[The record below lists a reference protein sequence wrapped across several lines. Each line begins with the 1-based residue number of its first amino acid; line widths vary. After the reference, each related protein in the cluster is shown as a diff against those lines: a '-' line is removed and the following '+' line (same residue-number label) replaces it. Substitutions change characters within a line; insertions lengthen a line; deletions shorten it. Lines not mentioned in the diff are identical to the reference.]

1 MPAFLGTRTSVPF
14 HVGGL
19 LVSGKVRLV
28 VLASVEAQSDHIKVL
43 AGIERHLRDAA
54 IERARLQRDVPTSEM
69 LLEGL
74 RSQAHDDAHRKMNQ
88 RFKEE
93 L

>member
-1 MPAFLGTRTSVPF
+1 MSIKPPEDLTNTNEPELTLPPDTETR
-14 HVGGL
+14 L
-19 LVSGKVRLV
+19 
-28 VLASVEAQSDHIKVL
+28 L

-54 IERARLQRDVPTSEM
+54 IERARLRRDVPTSEM

>member
-1 MPAFLGTRTSVPF
+1 MSIKPPEDLTNPNEPELTLPPDMEA
-14 HVGGL
+14 
-19 LVSGKVRLV
+19 RL
-28 VLASVEAQSDHIKVL
+28 L